1 VHNVLETWISAAGV
15 AFIVTAGV
23 NFLTLW
29 GLRLR
34 LRRLEM
40 SLAEWE
46 ERLVKEVK
54 TRAAQASVAAR
65 AGRLNPLD
73 EALIRQHTAG
83 GNADQA
89 EEPWW
94 TRLTR

>member
-1 VHNVLETWISAAGV
+1 MLETWISAAGI

-29 GLRLR
+29 GLRVR

-65 AGRLNPLD
+65 TGRLNALD
-73 EALIRQHTAG
+73 EALIKQHTGVDLA
-83 GNADQA
+83 A

-94 TRLTR
+94 GKLTGGGTS